1 MDLQAALTLTVGLG
15 IFQFMGGMGFGYG
28 LRLLR
33 GGRDA
38 IFSAIFML
46 IWGAG
51 FGGGAL
57 FGSISKL
64 LESNYPLLALIGPA
78 LFLGAIPFSIFLW
91 PRLWQHPYAKPLTL
105 LGIGALFLFV
115 GLGVGIGAIQLRP
128 EQNCL
133 TLPCAGVFILFG
145 GLQCV
150 LAIRALIRGERIGE

>member
-1 MDLQAALTLTVGLG
+1 MDLQAALTLTVVLG

-33 GGRDA
+33 GGRD
-38 IFSAIFML
+38 AIFML

-78 LFLGAIPFSIFLW
+78 LFLGAIPFSILLW
-91 PRLWQHPYAKPLTL
+91 PRLWQHPYAKALTL
-105 LGIGALFLFV
+105 LGIGAFFLFV
-115 GLGVGIGAIQLRP
+115 GLGIGIVAIQLRP

-133 TLPCAGVFILFG
+133 MLPFAGVFILVG
-145 GLQCV
+145 GLQCAV
-150 LAIRALIRGERIGE
+150 VIRALIRGERIGE